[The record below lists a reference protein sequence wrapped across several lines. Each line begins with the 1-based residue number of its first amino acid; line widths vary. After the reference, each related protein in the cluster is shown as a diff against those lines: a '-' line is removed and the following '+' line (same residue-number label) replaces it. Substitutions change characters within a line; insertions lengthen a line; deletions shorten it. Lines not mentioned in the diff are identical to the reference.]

1 MTNKERLKR
10 MKNSAK
16 RIQKRS
22 YDSDRNSFS
31 GDGCHDRN
39 SSESLNAAMRSVVQR
54 SNANRRGGGVG
65 GERGGATCMCDSL
78 YVCMLCVR
86 LFIRIFVRL
95 FILKEEGM
103 EVTEMEE
110 V

>member
-54 SNANRRGGGVG
+54 SNANRRGGGGVG
-65 GERGGATCMCDSL
+65 GNYSL
-78 YVCMLCVR
+78 YLYVRKVCGGNVGGDN
-86 LFIRIFVRL
+86 I
-95 FILKEEGM
+95 
-103 EVTEMEE
+103 
-110 V
+110 